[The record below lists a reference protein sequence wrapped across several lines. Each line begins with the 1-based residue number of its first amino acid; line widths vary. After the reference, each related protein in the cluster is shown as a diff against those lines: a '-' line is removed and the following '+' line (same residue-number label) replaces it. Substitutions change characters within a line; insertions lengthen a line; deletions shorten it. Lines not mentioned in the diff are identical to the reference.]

1 MRAAAVSLSLLLSL
15 VWASV
20 AVAQPGRVSGT
31 VTDESGAPL
40 ADVVAKLVATD
51 TDFEVSHATNKKGRF
66 NLAVTTIDHTYE
78 IILSKPGFVEIR
90 EPIKLRAG
98 DPEPQA
104 WVMAAEKTPDIEAQ
118 EMAAEE
124 AATKQAAVKL
134 YNEGAKAY
142 NAGDLEG
149 AAAKFDAAIAQD
161 PELTEAYEIAAAL
174 NFQIGKFERALALG
188 EAISERDPTNIRAV
202 NVRYDALNALG
213 RGAEADVLLDQLITA
228 EPDEETAKR
237 VYNRGLA
244 HAKNSELDAA
254 VARLDQALAISPGLA
269 AAWGLLGDL
278 EIARGNLQRAVE
290 CGDKLVAIEGS
301 RERGLELRYRALEAM
316 GDEAAAAEAL
326 KALAAE
332 NPDAVIKG
340 LFERANDLFDNNQA
354 GEAAKLYRQ
363 VLDVEPDNAR
373 AHYKLG
379 LALLSSEDL
388 ENAKVHLQ
396 RFVELAPDDPEAAS
410 ARDMLSYLN

>member
-1 MRAAAVSLSLLLSL
+1 
-15 VWASV
+15 
-20 AVAQPGRVSGT
+20 
-31 VTDESGAPL
+31 
-40 ADVVAKLVATD
+40 
-51 TDFEVSHATNKKGRF
+51 
-66 NLAVTTIDHTYE
+66 
-78 IILSKPGFVEIR
+78 
-90 EPIKLRAG
+90 
-98 DPEPQA
+98 
-104 WVMAAEKTPDIEAQ
+104 
-118 EMAAEE
+118 
-124 AATKQAAVKL
+124 
-134 YNEGAKAY
+134 
-142 NAGDLEG
+142 
-149 AAAKFDAAIAQD
+149 
-161 PELTEAYEIAAAL
+161 
-174 NFQIGKFERALALG
+174 
-188 EAISERDPTNIRAV
+188 
-202 NVRYDALNALG
+202 
-213 RGAEADVLLDQLITA
+213 LLDQLITA